1 MSRITHR
8 GWILVALATLATQGC
23 VSRDRWLDCESHLE
37 PINAPAPLARDREMH
52 DSRGKPDKSAPE
64 PSR

>member
-1 MSRITHR
+1 MSRIKYR
-8 GWILVALATLATQGC
+8 RWILVALATLATQGC

-37 PINAPAPLARDREMH
+37 PINAPAPLARDQEMH
-52 DSRGKPDKSAPE
+52 SRGKPDKSAPE